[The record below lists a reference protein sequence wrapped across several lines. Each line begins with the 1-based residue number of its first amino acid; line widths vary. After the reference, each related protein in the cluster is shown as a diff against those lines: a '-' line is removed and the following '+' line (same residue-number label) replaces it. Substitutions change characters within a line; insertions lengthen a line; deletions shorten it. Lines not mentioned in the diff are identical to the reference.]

1 MAWQIGR
8 RREFNAEHRFLIE
21 PLEENKVHFMHSERF
36 TGSMVASLEEWLDKV
51 IKRNF
56 EVMNNALKDRT
67 EKR

>member
-1 MAWQIGR
+1 
-8 RREFNAEHRFLIE
+8 
-21 PLEENKVHFMHSERF
+21 
-36 TGSMVASLEEWLDKV
+36 MVARREEWLDKV

>member
-1 MAWQIGR
+1 V
-8 RREFNAEHRFLIE
+8 REN
-21 PLEENKVHFMHSERF
+21 NKVHFIQGERF